1 MIYLLLIALLISHEK
16 ICCEWHPLAYTNL
29 IVGYYSDT
37 STYKIRSRRKKLR
50 HFQKNHF
57 FSHFSRRR
65 SPKENRHLFGEI
77 SHNPNLWS
85 FFLWLFFDLLWFRKA
100 LYSERGYAAFI
111 TLSNELDSCQRA
123 TLLVDVS
130 KLSRHKKIDQ
140 KKTNLLF
147 LRPTKSGLTLG
158 HTK

>member
-1 MIYLLLIALLISHEK
+1 MLQKVSHFRWFSLTQWYFLPHFNGSVTRSGVNGSGLSYSRFYDRNSVRHMIYLLLIALLISHEK

-85 FFLWLFFDLLWFRKA
+85 FFLWLFFR
-100 LYSERGYAAFI
+100 SVVI
-111 TLSNELDSCQRA
+111 
-123 TLLVDVS
+123 
-130 KLSRHKKIDQ
+130 
-140 KKTNLLF
+140 
-147 LRPTKSGLTLG
+147 
-158 HTK
+158 